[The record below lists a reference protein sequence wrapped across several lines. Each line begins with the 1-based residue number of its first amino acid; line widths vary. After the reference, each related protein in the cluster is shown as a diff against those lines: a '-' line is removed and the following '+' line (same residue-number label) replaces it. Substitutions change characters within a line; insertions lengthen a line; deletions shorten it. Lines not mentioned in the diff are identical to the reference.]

1 MKFTANYIHSVEMAL
16 VLVYNIV
23 KESTKILFDRQYQK
37 TYIFNNFPIKLTS
50 TGSLSRNVRAL
61 KITMGQSR
69 IIFCLCIKNC
79 NLNLRSE

>member
-50 TGSLSRNVRAL
+50 TGSL
-61 KITMGQSR
+61 
-69 IIFCLCIKNC
+69 
-79 NLNLRSE
+79 